1 MEAFLLLILYSAAQ
15 RYFAAKAKA
24 YCRPEDVA
32 VDNYFNTVDNIL
44 GILIL
49 IGITLFVI
57 YYFFI
62 R

>member
-1 MEAFLLLILYSAAQ
+1 MEAFLLLIFWSAAH
-15 RYFAAKAKA
+15 RYFEAKAKA
-24 YCRPEDVA
+24 YNHPEDVA

-44 GILIL
+44 GIVVL
-49 IGITLFVI
+49 IGISLFAI